1 MDDIYVL
8 SDATIM
14 TRIGQ
19 HLRSLRLKQN
29 ITQQSLAEAADI
41 SLSSVKKIE
50 NGTIGTFDG
59 LMRVLRMLGKLDVL
73 LPLVEEE
80 SLSPNEYYELKQK
93 AAVHQRN
100 FFRRIF

>member
-1 MDDIYVL
+1 
-8 SDATIM
+8 M
-14 TRIGQ
+14 TFSG
-19 HLRSLRLKQN
+19 
-29 ITQQSLAEAADI
+29 DI

-93 AAVHQRN
+93 AAVHQRK
-100 FFRRIF
+100 RAAGKIRKTEEASEW